1 MPAAF
6 EYVLRFGDDN
16 LIIAQRLSEWS
27 SRAHDLEE
35 DIALANIALD
45 HLGQARA
52 LLAYAGELEGAGRSE
67 DHLAFHRGERD
78 FVNLLLAERPNRD
91 FAHTILRQLL
101 FSFYQELLWEG
112 LAVSADRRLAGVAGK
127 AVKEARY
134 HREHAA
140 AWAVRLGAGT
150 EESHR
155 RMTEA
160 LAALWPFTDEPF
172 AMDDLDGEM
181 IAAGMGPDMAARRPA
196 WAERTGAVLAEA
208 GLEEPSDP
216 YRKSGGRR
224 GMHGEEFGF
233 LLAEMQFLPR
243 AMPEAVW

>member
-1 MPAAF
+1 MAAAF
-6 EYVLRFGDDN
+6 AYVLRFGDDN

-67 DHLAFHRGERD
+67 DDLAFHRGERD
-78 FVNLLLAERPNRD
+78 FVNLLLPERPNRD

-101 FSFYQELLWEG
+101 FSLYQELLWEE
-112 LAVSADRRLAGVAGK
+112 LAGSADRLLAGVAGK

-140 AWAVRLGAGT
+140 AWTVRLGAGT
-150 EESHR
+150 DQSHR

-160 LAALWPFTDEPF
+160 LAALWPYTDEPF
-172 AMDDLDGEM
+172 AMDHLDREM
-181 IAAGMGPDMAARRPA
+181 IAAGMGADMGARRPC
-196 WAERTGAVLAEA
+196 WAEAMGAVLAEA

-216 YRKSGGRR
+216 HRKSGGRR
-224 GMHGEEFGF
+224 GMHGDEFGY
-233 LLAEMQFLPR
+233 LLAEMQYLPR

>member
-1 MPAAF
+1 MPADFA
-6 EYVLRFGDDN
+6 YVLRFGDDN

-52 LLAYAGELEGAGRSE
+52 LLAYAGELEGAGRTE
-67 DHLAFHRGERD
+67 DDLAFHRGERD
-78 FVNLLLAERPNRD
+78 FVNLLLSERPNRD

-101 FSFYQELLWEG
+101 FSLYQELLWEE
-112 LAVSADRRLAGVAGK
+112 LAGSADRLLAGVAGK

-140 AWAVRLGAGT
+140 AWTVRLGAGT
-150 EESHR
+150 DQSHR

-172 AMDDLDGEM
+172 AMDDLDREM
-181 IAAGMGPDMAARRPA
+181 IAAGMGADMGARRPC
-196 WAERTGAVLAEA
+196 WAERAGAVLAEA

-216 YRKSGGRR
+216 HRKSGGRR
-224 GMHGEEFGF
+224 GMHGDEFGY
-233 LLAEMQFLPR
+233 LLAEMQYLPR